1 MKGLPPWVGNGTVM
15 GGNNPDLRAIS
26 TFTRQASAKR
36 VIKVQAC
43 PQCRKTLP
51 RCAVCLL
58 SMGTHSGLMLSTQ
71 RPAEGSRRAT
81 PFKTAFTWCQTCRHG
96 GHAEH
101 ITDWFAEH
109 PDCPISGCGCKCA
122 TVDPLSQIV
131 QEKAGSAPAGT
142 QTQPLRGQRR
152 E

>member
-1 MKGLPPWVGNGTVM
+1 M
-15 GGNNPDLRAIS
+15 GGNNPQSNPDLRAIS
-26 TFTRQASAKR
+26 TFMRQANAKR
-36 VIKVQAC
+36 NIKVQAC

-71 RPAEGSRRAT
+71 RPAEGSKKVT
-81 PFKTAFTWCQTCRHG
+81 PFKKAFTWCQTCRHG

-101 ITDWFAEH
+101 ITNWFAEH

-122 TVDPLSQIV
+122 TVDPLGSQITV
-131 QEKAGSAPAGT
+131 QEKTGSAPAAT

>member
-1 MKGLPPWVGNGTVM
+1 M
-15 GGNNPDLRAIS
+15 GGNNPHTNPDLRAIS
-26 TFTRQASAKR
+26 TFMRQANAKR
-36 VIKVQAC
+36 NIKVQAC

-71 RPAEGSRRAT
+71 RPAEGSKKVT

-101 ITDWFAEH
+101 ITNWFAEH

-122 TVDPLSQIV
+122 TVDPLSQTV
-131 QEKAGSAPAGT
+131 QEKTGSSPAGT